1 VTDLPGVYTYHNDLG
16 RTGAN
21 DREYALKTS
30 SVNTDSFGKLCSCFV
45 DGVIYTQPLW
55 VANLRINGRPHN
67 AVFVGTEHDSLYA
80 FDADAAPCSRLWRV
94 NLIDVAHG
102 GRGGEKPVSGKLV
115 GRGDGDLVPEVGITG
130 TPVVDPANSLL
141 YVVSK
146 SVSSSGT
153 RFYHRLHAID
163 LATGDI
169 AWQVPLGD
177 APQLAARGITGTGT
191 YGVPINPG
199 MEQTTTYS
207 GTLNND
213 GSFTSTRA
221 EGYGFGL
228 GGTGV
233 GAVTT
238 QTISISVSNETLDAI
253 GSAFSAVANYLGLSG
268 PQTSTGPPGSEI
280 GGPIP
285 TD

>member
-1 VTDLPGVYTYHNDLG
+1 MPTETAPATPAAPATSQLESPNGFKASA
-16 RTGAN
+16 TGAW
-21 DREYALKTS
+21 
-30 SVNTDSFGKLCSCFV
+30 G
-45 DGVIYTQPLW
+45 
-55 VANLRINGRPHN
+55 
-67 AVFVGTEHDSLYA
+67 
-80 FDADAAPCSRLWRV
+80 
-94 NLIDVAHG
+94 
-102 GRGGEKPVSGKLV
+102 
-115 GRGDGDLVPEVGITG
+115 
-130 TPVVDPANSLL
+130 
-141 YVVSK
+141 
-146 SVSSSGT
+146 
-153 RFYHRLHAID
+153 
-163 LATGDI
+163 
-169 AWQVPLGD
+169 PLGGTFAFARD
-177 APQLAARGITGTGT
+177 DQNTSITFGPAQGFGFFGSVGQGAAASQTSAQAGAQVGLGPVGGSLTAGTAGVTATGT

-238 QTISISVSNETLDAI
+238 QTISISVSNETLNAI
-253 GSAFSAVANYLGLSG
+253 GNAFSAVANYLGLSG
-268 PQTSTGPPGSEI
+268 PSTSTGPPGSEI